1 MQVRY
6 QAALHADRTLL
17 YAKQFGALGKSALFS
32 ETRLAGAAPAS
43 ETLGAAGR
51 GCAARQRAQRAA
63 RPGAGTLR
71 RVVAPGCT
79 GPRFCEGERL
89 AIIAD
94 SIFSARSAF
103 ILYGLDARCL
113 SY

>member
-17 YAKQFGALGKSALFS
+17 SANHSRALGKSALFS
-32 ETRLAGAAPAS
+32 DTSLAGTARARPTPVRRLAQ
-43 ETLGAAGR
+43 
-51 GCAARQRAQRAA
+51 QRVRRAA
-63 RPGAGTLR
+63 ASTLR
-71 RVVAPGCT
+71 GMVAPGRT
-79 GPRFCEGERL
+79 GPRFWEGERL

-94 SIFSARSAF
+94 SIFSARRAF